1 MKLRS
6 ISCLVALA
14 AILVTGCGE
23 RSQNYGRV
31 DPDHDDVVGGTGTE
45 SGDVRAMCDQFT
57 RSMLKVPEIANA
69 ATAPRVALLSVDNRV
84 NDVTQRI
91 DADLLLTRMRAQL
104 NQSATGR
111 IRFLARENLDAVR
124 KEKEAMDRGEV
135 TRSSTKAVSGA
146 DFFMTGEIRSLS
158 KSSEHGEST
167 YLLYAF
173 KLIDSQSSEIVWE
186 DFYEQKRV
194 AERGAVYR

>member
-1 MKLRS
+1 MNLRS
-6 ISCLVALA
+6 FTCLAALA
-14 AILVTGCGE
+14 AVLVTGCGE
-23 RSQNYGRV
+23 RSQSYGRV

-69 ATAPRVALLSVDNRV
+69 QTAPRVALLSVDNRV

-111 IRFLARENLDAVR
+111 IRFLAREHIDAVR

-135 TRSSTKAVSGA
+135 TRSSNKAVSGA

-158 KSSEHGEST
+158 KSSDAGQST